1 MDENLWDWVV
11 TEAEKG
17 LQAYRKEGELPS
29 GQTSSWT
36 LSTLAAA
43 RLVQAVEEF
52 RKSSSDLAN
61 RLVLITLLL
70 FVIGLCQGALLMI
83 TLIAPYVTK

>member
-11 TEAEKG
+11 TEAESG
-17 LQAYRKEGELPS
+17 LHAYRREGELPS
-29 GQTSSWT
+29 SQTSSWT
-36 LSTLAAA
+36 ISTLAAA

-52 RKSSSDLAN
+52 RKSSSDLSN

-70 FVIGLCQGALLMI
+70 LVIGLCQGAFLVV

>member
-1 MDENLWDWVV
+1 MDDNLWDWVV
-11 TEAEKG
+11 DEAEKG
-17 LQAYRKEGELPS
+17 LRAYRKEGELPS

-52 RKSSSDLAN
+52 RKNSSDLAN

-70 FVIGLCQGALLMI
+70 FVIGLCQGAFLMV

>member
-1 MDENLWDWVV
+1 MEENLWDWVV

-70 FVIGLCQGALLMI
+70 FVIGLCQGAFLLI
-83 TLIAPYVTK
+83 SLVGPFINK

>member
-11 TEAEKG
+11 DEAEKG
-17 LQAYRKEGELPS
+17 LHAYRKEGDLPS
-29 GQTSSWT
+29 GQASSWT

-52 RKSSSDLAN
+52 RKSSSDLSN

-70 FVIGLCQGALLMI
+70 LLIGLCQGALLVVSLVVPYI
-83 TLIAPYVTK
+83 TK

>member
-1 MDENLWDWVV
+1 MEENLWDWVV

-61 RLVLITLLL
+61 RLVLITLIL
-70 FVIGLCQGALLMI
+70 FVIGLCQGALLII

>member
-11 TEAEKG
+11 DEAEKG
-17 LQAYRKEGELPS
+17 LHAYRKEGDLPS
-29 GQTSSWT
+29 GQASSWT

-52 RKSSSDLAN
+52 RKSSSDLSN

-70 FVIGLCQGALLMI
+70 LVIGLCQGALLI
-83 TLIAPYVTK
+83 VTLVTPYLTK

>member
-11 TEAEKG
+11 DEAEKG
-17 LQAYRKEGELPS
+17 LHAYRKEGDLPS
-29 GQTSSWT
+29 SQASSWT

-70 FVIGLCQGALLMI
+70 LVIGLCQGALLVV
-83 TLIAPYVTK
+83 TLVAPYVTR

>member
-11 TEAEKG
+11 DEAEKG
-17 LQAYRKEGELPS
+17 LHAYRKEGDLPS
-29 GQTSSWT
+29 GQASSWT

-52 RKSSSDLAN
+52 RKSSSDLSN

-70 FVIGLCQGALLMI
+70 LLIGLCQGALLVVS
-83 TLIAPYVTK
+83 LVAPYLTK

>member
-83 TLIAPYVTK
+83 TLIAPYVMK

>member
-11 TEAEKG
+11 DEAEKG
-17 LQAYRKEGELPS
+17 LHAYRKEGDLPYS
-29 GQTSSWT
+29 QASSWT

-70 FVIGLCQGALLMI
+70 LVIGLCQGALLVV
-83 TLIAPYVTK
+83 TLVAPYVTR

>member
-1 MDENLWDWVV
+1 MDDNLWDWVV
-11 TEAEKG
+11 DEAEKG
-17 LQAYRKEGELPS
+17 LRAYRKEGELPS

-52 RKSSSDLAN
+52 RKNSSDLAN

-70 FVIGLCQGALLMI
+70 FVIGLCQGAFLVV

>member
-11 TEAEKG
+11 DEAEKG
-17 LQAYRKEGELPS
+17 LHAYRKEGDLPS
-29 GQTSSWT
+29 GQASSWT

-52 RKSSSDLAN
+52 RKSSSDLSN

-70 FVIGLCQGALLMI
+70 LVIGLCQGALLVV
-83 TLIAPYVTK
+83 TLVTPYLTK

>member
-17 LQAYRKEGELPS
+17 LQAYRKEGDLPS

-52 RKSSSDLAN
+52 RKTSADLAN

-70 FVIGLCQGALLMI
+70 FVIGLCQGAFLII

>member
-1 MDENLWDWVV
+1 MEENLWDWVV

-17 LQAYRKEGELPS
+17 LQAYRKEGDLPS

-70 FVIGLCQGALLMI
+70 FVIGLCQGAFLII

>member
-11 TEAEKG
+11 SEAEKG
-17 LQAYRKEGELPS
+17 LHAYRKEGDLPS
-29 GQTSSWT
+29 SQTSNWT
-36 LSTLAAA
+36 ISTLAAA
-43 RLVQAVEEF
+43 HLVRAVEEF

-70 FVIGLCQGALLMI
+70 FVIGLCQGAFLVI
-83 TLIAPYVTK
+83 TLVAPYVTK

>member
-1 MDENLWDWVV
+1 MDDNLWDWVV
-11 TEAEKG
+11 DEAEKG

-29 GQTSSWT
+29 GQASSWT

-52 RKSSSDLAN
+52 RKTSADLSN

-70 FVIGLCQGALLMI
+70 FVIGLCQGAF
-83 TLIAPYVTK
+83 LIISLVAPYVMK

>member
-11 TEAEKG
+11 SEAEKG
-17 LQAYRKEGELPS
+17 LHAYRKEGDLPS
-29 GQTSSWT
+29 SQASSWT

-70 FVIGLCQGALLMI
+70 FVIGLCQGALLVI
-83 TLIAPYVTK
+83 SLVAPYVMK

>member
-1 MDENLWDWVV
+1 MEENLWDWVV

-17 LQAYRKEGELPS
+17 LQAYRKEGDLPS

-52 RKSSSDLAN
+52 RKGSADLAN

-70 FVIGLCQGALLMI
+70 FVIGLCQGAFLII

>member
-1 MDENLWDWVV
+1 MEENLWDWVV

>member
-11 TEAEKG
+11 SEAEKG
-17 LQAYRKEGELPS
+17 LHAYRKEGDLPS
-29 GQTSSWT
+29 SQASSWT

-70 FVIGLCQGALLMI
+70 FVIGLCQGAFLVISLV
-83 TLIAPYVTK
+83 TPYVMK

>member
-1 MDENLWDWVV
+1 MEENLWDWVV

-17 LQAYRKEGELPS
+17 LQAYRKEGDLPS

-70 FVIGLCQGALLMI
+70 FVIGLCQGAFLI
-83 TLIAPYVTK
+83 VALIAPYVTK

>member
-11 TEAEKG
+11 DEAEKG
-17 LQAYRKEGELPS
+17 LHAYRKEGDLPS
-29 GQTSSWT
+29 GQASSWT

-52 RKSSSDLAN
+52 RKSSSDLSN

-70 FVIGLCQGALLMI
+70 LLIGLCQGALLVVS
-83 TLIAPYVTK
+83 LVAPYLTR

>member
-11 TEAEKG
+11 GEAEKG
-17 LQAYRKEGELPS
+17 LHAYRKEGDLPS
-29 GQTSSWT
+29 GQASSWT

-43 RLVQAVEEF
+43 RLVQAVEDF
-52 RKSSSDLAN
+52 RKSSSDLSN

-70 FVIGLCQGALLMI
+70 FVIGLCQGAFLVV
-83 TLIAPYVTK
+83 TLVAPYVMK

>member
-11 TEAEKG
+11 SEAEKG
-17 LQAYRKEGELPS
+17 LHAYRKEGDLPS
-29 GQTSSWT
+29 SQASSWT

-52 RKSSSDLAN
+52 RKSSSDLSN

-70 FVIGLCQGALLMI
+70 FVIGLCQGAFLVVMLV
-83 TLIAPYVTK
+83 APYITR

>member
-17 LQAYRKEGELPS
+17 LHAYRKEGELPT

-43 RLVQAVEEF
+43 RLVDAVEEF
-52 RKSSSDLAN
+52 RKSSADLAN

-70 FVIGLCQGALLMI
+70 FVIGLCQGAFLVV
-83 TLIAPYVTK
+83 TLVAPYLQK